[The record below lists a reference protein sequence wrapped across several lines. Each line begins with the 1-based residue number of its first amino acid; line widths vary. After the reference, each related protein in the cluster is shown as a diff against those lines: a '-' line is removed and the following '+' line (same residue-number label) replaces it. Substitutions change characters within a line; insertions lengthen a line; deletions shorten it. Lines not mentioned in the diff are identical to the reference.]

1 MIVSKHT
8 TLQEG
13 VPVKRMLLALVAGVC
28 MLLAAAGPASAAKP
42 QVDTN
47 IDHYAGSADCG
58 AFNDDFQGTSHVRST
73 EWANGTLHIHVVT
86 VEYDRNSVT
95 EKTVRVHQAYTVVVE
110 PSGEYRYNGQVYIAG
125 GYSKVI
131 HDTGT
136 VRFAENGDI
145 LKVAGPHT
153 VLSGGLEPFCQ
164 ALS

>member
-1 MIVSKHT
+1 M
-8 TLQEG
+8 
-13 VPVKRMLLALVAGVC
+13 KRILLALVAGVAV
-28 MLLAAAGPASAAKP
+28 LLAAAGPASAAKP

-58 AFNDDFQGTSHVRST
+58 AFNDDFTGTSHVRST
-73 EWANGTLHIHVVT
+73 EWANGTLHFHVVT

-95 EKTVRVHQAYTVVVE
+95 GKTVRVHEAYTVVVE
-110 PSGEYRYNGQVYIAG
+110 PSGEYHYNGQVYIAG
-125 GYSKVI
+125 GGYSKLI

-136 VRFAENGDI
+136 VRFSPNGDI

-153 VLSGGLEPFCQ
+153 VLFGGLQPFCQ